1 MLSLSLHIPGNL
13 LGRRLD
19 GRAVIRNQSGQSRSI
34 QCVTLR
40 YFRRIFQIA
49 GISLHEAFRVVGNA
63 PIRHSAN
70 IALIGRSA
78 SGNRNRTSGAL
89 NNVGS
94 NGNYWVGAPNSQT
107 NARNLNFNSGNVNPL
122 NNNNRA
128 NGFAVRPSR
137 VLMKII
143 RGYVL

>member
-1 MLSLSLHIPGNL
+1 MSRSLA
-13 LGRRLD
+13 
-19 GRAVIRNQSGQSRSI
+19 GRAVIRNHAGQSLSI

-40 YFRRIFQIA
+40 KIRRIFQIVGYA
-49 GISLHEAFRVVGNA
+49 VHEVFRAVASA
-63 PIRHSAN
+63 PARHSAN

-78 SGNRNRTSGAL
+78 SGNRNRASGAL

-107 NARNLNFNSGNVNPL
+107 NARNLNFNSGKVNPL